1 MVRFSSRMLRRWAYG
16 LLLLLA
22 TVLLLILV
30 AVGWAYGAGVR
41 VSEPGWQQGLTL
53 GQWRLIRD
61 DCVAARGTDLTL
73 EGAWPLKI
81 KQRVLAVYDCSAG
94 SAPGASSG
102 GFPDGLPWTPPFDLQ
117 VAELDLTAL
126 IDTPLPVMAMQL
138 HQQEQHWKLQAS
150 APQVALQAQYQRAE
164 GQWTINSEGALSALL
179 PDWQGHW
186 QLHGEGRW
194 QGEPDG
200 EIQLEMRSAG
210 PVTQSQRAD
219 LIAQAHFQGADWQLQ
234 ADLAQPLA
242 LNNDWQLTA
251 AEPLAV
257 AGSGVALVQAKAALQ
272 LAGPPGKVT
281 LQAYSDNDATIP
293 AGLEQGRGTLLLQGD
308 SLGGQLDFHWQ
319 DRVLVLE
326 PASLTLPQNLTA
338 QWQEPLQI
346 PMARSGRA
354 DLPLRLGYDGLNVKT
369 GSSQI
374 QWQRAGAEDASQLDW
389 QWAGDLSLQGQWQ
402 GYQWQGEWQG
412 AVGSNGLEGEPVKL
426 TARQGSDRLSFLMPV
441 NTLQQ
446 VPYGAEAKVSGN
458 MSGYPLDGTLA
469 FAQSDAGWAGT
480 LQANTTLPQFER
492 GGQVTVKAPWSLA
505 DGTVSVAAGSQ
516 ASISE
521 GLIGQA
527 LIRPVS
533 LRATGPL
540 QINEQGITGTVAIH
554 GGGLLAARW
563 RLPPISGTATMK
575 GKRVQGRLTV
585 SEWQSELRA
594 KGALENNGGASG
606 TLTMRSAL
614 VPAMGVGLAATP
626 RQGQLEGSGRWQWR
640 QTLKVSGDIT
650 LTGADL
656 DWGSVTARGAAGVL
670 HGEYDNGQV
679 QLSSTGPVTVET
691 LDIGTPI
698 TDLALTVNSDLSQW
712 QFTDIRA
719 DLLGGYLRSP
729 ALDWPSARPQPVV
742 ISRIDLAEVAAL
754 QNPPPVSLSG
764 RIGGYVPLQLGADF
778 LAIEQG
784 RLANEEPLSLII
796 PASSSVQ
803 AMADSNQAVKLALDS
818 LSTLLISD
826 FQARM
831 AMDKV
836 GWLDAAITIKG
847 INPQRKSLPV
857 VFNYTHRENVL
868 ALMRSLRIGDE
879 ITEQLRTENR

>member
-1 MVRFSSRMLRRWAYG
+1 MLRRWAYG

-53 GQWRLIRD
+53 GHWRLIRD

-73 EGAWPLKI
+73 EGVWPLKI
-81 KQRVLAVYDCSAG
+81 KQRGLAVYDCGAENSP
-94 SAPGASSG
+94 APSSEALPG
-102 GFPDGLPWTPPFDLQ
+102 GLPWTPPFDFQ
-117 VAELDLTAL
+117 VAELDLSGL
-126 IDTPLPVMAMQL
+126 IGPSLPLMTLQL
-138 HQQEQHWKLQAS
+138 HQQAQHWQLQAS
-150 APQVALQAQYQRAE
+150 APQVMFQAQYQRSQ
-164 GQWTINSEGALSALL
+164 GQWTVNSTGALSAVL
-179 PDWQGHW
+179 PDWQGQW
-186 QLHGEGRW
+186 QLRGEGIW

-200 EIQLEMRSAG
+200 QIQLDMHSAG

-219 LIAQAHFQGADWQLQ
+219 LTAQAHFQGADWQLQ

-251 AEPLAV
+251 AEPLVV
-257 AGSGVALVQAKAALQ
+257 AGSGVALVQARAVLQ

-281 LQAYSDNDATIP
+281 LQAHSDSDATIP
-293 AGLEQGRGTLLLQGD
+293 AGLEQGRGMLLLQGD
-308 SLGGQLDFHWQ
+308 SLDGQVDFHWQ

-326 PASLTLPQNLTA
+326 PTSLTLPQNLTA

-346 PMARSGRA
+346 PMARSGRV
-354 DLPLRLGYDGLNVKT
+354 DLPLLLSYHGLNVKT
-369 GSSQI
+369 GSSQVR
-374 QWQRAGAEDASQLDW
+374 WQQEGTEDMSQVDW
-389 QWAGDLSLQGQWQ
+389 QWAGDLTLDGQWQ
-402 GYQWQGEWQG
+402 GYQWQGGWQG
-412 AVGSNGLEGEPVKL
+412 AVGSHGLEGEPIKL
-426 TARQGSDRLSFLMPV
+426 TARQGSDRVSFLMPV
-441 NTLQQ
+441 NTLHRA
-446 VPYGAEAKVSGN
+446 PYGAEAKVTGKV
-458 MSGYPLDGTLA
+458 SGYPLDGTLA
-469 FAQSDAGWAGT
+469 FAQSEAGWAGT
-480 LQANTTLPQFER
+480 LQASTRLPQFER
-492 GGQVTVKAPWSLA
+492 GGQVTVEAPWSLA

-540 QINEQGITGTVAIH
+540 QINGQGITGTVAIH

-563 RLPPISGTATMK
+563 RLPPISGTATMT

-594 KGALENNGGASG
+594 NGALENNGGASG

-614 VPAMGVGLAATP
+614 VPAMGVGLDATP
-626 RQGQLEGSGRWQWR
+626 RQGQLEGKGRWHWR
-640 QTLKVSGDIT
+640 QTLKASGDIT

-656 DWGSVTARGAAGVL
+656 DWGSVTARGAAGVI

-679 QLSSTGPVTVET
+679 QLSSTGPVTVDT
-691 LDIGTPI
+691 LDVGTPI

-742 ISRIDLAEVAAL
+742 ISRIDLAQVAAL

-778 LAIEQG
+778 LVIEKG

-803 AMADSNQAVKLALDS
+803 AMAQSNQAVKLALHS

-831 AMDKV
+831 AMDKT

>member
-1 MVRFSSRMLRRWAYG
+1 
-16 LLLLLA
+16 
-22 TVLLLILV
+22 
-30 AVGWAYGAGVR
+30 
-41 VSEPGWQQGLTL
+41 
-53 GQWRLIRD
+53 
-61 DCVAARGTDLTL
+61 
-73 EGAWPLKI
+73 
-81 KQRVLAVYDCSAG
+81 
-94 SAPGASSG
+94 
-102 GFPDGLPWTPPFDLQ
+102 
-117 VAELDLTAL
+117 
-126 IDTPLPVMAMQL
+126 
-138 HQQEQHWKLQAS
+138 
-150 APQVALQAQYQRAE
+150 
-164 GQWTINSEGALSALL
+164 
-179 PDWQGHW
+179 
-186 QLHGEGRW
+186 
-194 QGEPDG
+194 
-200 EIQLEMRSAG
+200 
-210 PVTQSQRAD
+210 
-219 LIAQAHFQGADWQLQ
+219 
-234 ADLAQPLA
+234 
-242 LNNDWQLTA
+242 
-251 AEPLAV
+251 
-257 AGSGVALVQAKAALQ
+257 
-272 LAGPPGKVT
+272 
-281 LQAYSDNDATIP
+281 
-293 AGLEQGRGTLLLQGD
+293 
-308 SLGGQLDFHWQ
+308 
-319 DRVLVLE
+319 
-326 PASLTLPQNLTA
+326 
-338 QWQEPLQI
+338 
-346 PMARSGRA
+346 
-354 DLPLRLGYDGLNVKT
+354 
-369 GSSQI
+369 
-374 QWQRAGAEDASQLDW
+374 
-389 QWAGDLSLQGQWQ
+389 QWAGDLVLRGQWQ
-402 GYQWQGEWQG
+402 GYQVQGEWQG
-412 AVGSNGLEGEPVKL
+412 AVGSHGLEGDPIRL
-426 TARQGSDRLSFLMPV
+426 TARQGNDRLAFLMPV
-441 NTLQQ
+441 STLQQ
-446 VPYGAEAKVSGN
+446 APYGAEAKVTGN

-480 LQANTTLPQFER
+480 LQASTTLPQFER
-492 GGQVTVKAPWSLA
+492 GGQVTVKAPWSLV

-540 QINEQGITGTVAIH
+540 QINGQGITGTVAIH

-575 GKRVQGRLTV
+575 GEQVQGRLTV

-594 KGALENNGGASG
+594 SGALEKNGGASG

-614 VPAMGVGLAATP
+614 VPAMGVGLDATP
-626 RQGQLEGSGRWQWR
+626 RQGQLEGKGRWQWR
-640 QTLKVSGDIT
+640 QTLKASGDIT

-656 DWGSVTARGAAGVL
+656 DWGSVTARGAAGVI
-670 HGEYDNGQV
+670 HGEYDNGDV
-679 QLSSTGPVTVET
+679 QLSSTGPVTVDT

-712 QFTDIRA
+712 QFTDVRA

-742 ISRIDLAEVAAL
+742 ISRIDLAQVAAL

-778 LAIEQG
+778 LAIEEG

-803 AMADSNQAVKLALDS
+803 AMPDSNQAVKLALDS

-847 INPQRKSLPV
+847 INPQRKNLPV

>member
-22 TVLLLILV
+22 SVLLLILV

-73 EGAWPLKI
+73 EGVWPLKI
-81 KQRVLAVYDCSAG
+81 KQRVLAVYDCRAG
-94 SAPGASSG
+94 NAPESSSES
-102 GFPDGLPWTPPFDLQ
+102 FPDGLPWTPSFDLQ
-117 VAELDLTAL
+117 VAELDLSGL
-126 IDTPLPVMAMQL
+126 IGTPLPVMTMQL
-138 HQQEQHWKLQAS
+138 HQQGQHWQLQAS
-150 APQVALQAQYQRAE
+150 APQAALQAQYQRAE

-219 LIAQAHFQGADWQLQ
+219 LVAQAHFQGADWQLQ

-251 AEPLAV
+251 AEPLEV
-257 AGSGVALVQAKAALQ
+257 AGNGLALTNARGKLQ
-272 LAGPPGKVT
+272 LAGPPGTVI
-281 LQAYSDNDATIP
+281 LQAHNDPDATNP

-446 VPYGAEAKVSGN
+446 APYGAEAKVSGN

-469 FAQSDAGWAGT
+469 FAQSGAGWAGT

-527 LIRPVS
+527 
-533 LRATGPL
+533 
-540 QINEQGITGTVAIH
+540 
-554 GGGLLAARW
+554 
-563 RLPPISGTATMK
+563 
-575 GKRVQGRLTV
+575 
-585 SEWQSELRA
+585 
-594 KGALENNGGASG
+594 
-606 TLTMRSAL
+606 
-614 VPAMGVGLAATP
+614 
-626 RQGQLEGSGRWQWR
+626 
-640 QTLKVSGDIT
+640 
-650 LTGADL
+650 
-656 DWGSVTARGAAGVL
+656 
-670 HGEYDNGQV
+670 
-679 QLSSTGPVTVET
+679 
-691 LDIGTPI
+691 
-698 TDLALTVNSDLSQW
+698 
-712 QFTDIRA
+712 
-719 DLLGGYLRSP
+719 
-729 ALDWPSARPQPVV
+729 
-742 ISRIDLAEVAAL
+742 
-754 QNPPPVSLSG
+754 
-764 RIGGYVPLQLGADF
+764 
-778 LAIEQG
+778 
-784 RLANEEPLSLII
+784 
-796 PASSSVQ
+796 
-803 AMADSNQAVKLALDS
+803 
-818 LSTLLISD
+818 
-826 FQARM
+826 
-831 AMDKV
+831 
-836 GWLDAAITIKG
+836 
-847 INPQRKSLPV
+847 
-857 VFNYTHRENVL
+857 
-868 ALMRSLRIGDE
+868 
-879 ITEQLRTENR
+879 

>member
-1 MVRFSSRMLRRWAYG
+1 MLRRWAYG

-73 EGAWPLKI
+73 QGVWPLKV
-81 KQRVLAVYDCSAG
+81 KQRVLAVYNCGAG
-94 SAPGASSG
+94 NAPGASGS
-102 GFPDGLPWTPPFDLQ
+102 PDGLPWTPPFDLQ
-117 VAELDLTAL
+117 VAELDLSAL
-126 IDTPLPVMAMQL
+126 ITSLPVMAMQL
-138 HQQEQHWKLQAS
+138 HQQEQYWQLQVS
-150 APQVALQAQYQRAE
+150 APQAALQAQYQGAE
-164 GQWTINSEGALSALL
+164 GQWTFNSEGALSVLL

-186 QLHGEGRW
+186 QLHGEGSW
-194 QGEPDG
+194 QGEPGGD
-200 EIQLEMRSAG
+200 IQLEMHSAG
-210 PVTQSQRAD
+210 PITQSQRAD
-219 LIAQAHFQGADWQLQ
+219 LAAQAHFQGADWHIV
-234 ADLAQPLA
+234 ADLVQPLV
-242 LNNDWQLTA
+242 LNNDWKLTA

-257 AGSGVALVQAKAALQ
+257 AGNGLALTNARGKLQ
-272 LAGPPGKVT
+272 LAGPPGTMT
-281 LQAYSDNDATIP
+281 LQAHNDPGATNP
-293 AGLEQGRGTLLLQGD
+293 AGLEQGGGTLLLQGD
-308 SLGGQLDFHWQ
+308 SLGGQVDFHWQ
-319 DRVLVLE
+319 DRMLVLE

-346 PMARSGRA
+346 PMAPSGRA

-369 GSSQI
+369 GASQI

-389 QWAGDLSLQGQWQ
+389 QWAGDLSLQGLWQ

-412 AVGSNGLEGEPVKL
+412 AVGSHGLEGEPIKL
-426 TARQGSDRLSFLMPV
+426 IARQGSDRLSFLMPV

-446 VPYGAEAKVSGN
+446 APYGAEARVSGKI
-458 MSGYPLDGTLA
+458 SGYPLDGTLA
-469 FAQSDAGWAGT
+469 FAQSGAGWAGT
-480 LQANTTLPQFER
+480 LQASTTLPQFER
-492 GGQVTVKAPWSLA
+492 GGQVAIKAPWSLA
-505 DGTVSVAAGSQ
+505 DGTISVAAGSQ
-516 ASISE
+516 ASIIE

-527 LIRPVS
+527 LIRPIS
-533 LRATGPL
+533 LRASGPL

-563 RLPPISGTATMK
+563 RLPPISGTATMT

-594 KGALENNGGASG
+594 NGALENNGGASG
-606 TLTMRSAL
+606 TLSMRSAL
-614 VPAMGVGLAATP
+614 VPAMGVGLDATP
-626 RQGQLEGSGRWQWR
+626 RQGQLEGKGRWQWR
-640 QTLKVSGDIT
+640 QTLKASGDIT

-670 HGEYDNGQV
+670 HVEYDNGEYDNGQV
-679 QLSSTGPVTVET
+679 QLSSTGPVTVDT

-698 TDLALTVNSDLSQW
+698 TDLALTVKSDLSQW

-778 LAIEQG
+778 LVIEQG

-879 ITEQLRTENR
+879 ITEQLRTENRQ

>member
-1 MVRFSSRMLRRWAYG
+1 MARFSPRMLRRWAYG

-22 TVLLLILV
+22 TMLLLILV

-61 DCVAARGTDLTL
+61 NCVAARGTDLTL
-73 EGAWPLKI
+73 EDVWPLKI
-81 KQRVLAVYDCSAG
+81 KQRLLAVYDCRAG
-94 SAPGASSG
+94 NAPESSSES
-102 GFPDGLPWTPPFDLQ
+102 FPDGLPWTPPFDLQ
-117 VAELDLTAL
+117 VAELDLSGL
-126 IDTPLPVMAMQL
+126 IDSPLPVMAMQL
-138 HQQEQHWKLQAS
+138 HQQEQHWQLQAS
-150 APQVALQAQYQRAE
+150 APQAALQAQYQRAQ
-164 GQWTINSEGALSALL
+164 GHWMINSEGALSTVL
-179 PDWQGHW
+179 PDWQGQW
-186 QLHGEGRW
+186 QLHGEGSW

-200 EIQLEMRSAG
+200 KIRLDMLSAG
-210 PVTQSQRAD
+210 PATQSQRAD
-219 LIAQAHFQGADWQLQ
+219 LTAQAHFQGADWQLQ

-257 AGSGVALVQAKAALQ
+257 AGSGVALVQASAALQ

-281 LQAYSDNDATIP
+281 LQAHSDSEATIP
-293 AGLEQGRGTLLLQGD
+293 AGLEQGRGTLRLQGD
-308 SLGGQLDFHWQ
+308 SLGGQVDFHWQ

-326 PASLTLPQNLTA
+326 PASLSLPQNLTA

-346 PMARSGRA
+346 PMARSGRT
-354 DLPLRLGYDGLNVKT
+354 DLPLRLGYDGLNIKT
-369 GSSQI
+369 GSSQVR
-374 QWQRAGAEDASQLDW
+374 WQLAAAEGASQVDW
-389 QWAGDLSLQGQWQ
+389 QWAGDLVLRGQWQ
-402 GYQWQGEWQG
+402 GYQVQGEWQG
-412 AVGSNGLEGEPVKL
+412 AVGSHGLEGDPIRL
-426 TARQGSDRLSFLMPV
+426 TARQGNDRLAFLMPV
-441 NTLQQ
+441 STLQQ
-446 VPYGAEAKVSGN
+446 APYGAEAKVTGN

-480 LQANTTLPQFER
+480 LQASTTLPQFER

-540 QINEQGITGTVAIH
+540 QINGQGVTGTVAIH

-575 GKRVQGRLTV
+575 GEQVQGRLTV

-594 KGALENNGGASG
+594 NGALEKNGGASG

-614 VPAMGVGLAATP
+614 VPAMGVGLDATP
-626 RQGQLEGSGRWQWR
+626 RQGQLQGKGRWQWR
-640 QTLKVSGDIT
+640 QTLKASGDIT

-656 DWGSVTARGAAGVL
+656 DWGSVTARGAAGVI
-670 HGEYDNGQV
+670 HGEYNNGDV
-679 QLSSTGPVTVET
+679 QLSSTGPVTVDT

-712 QFTDIRA
+712 QFTDVRA

-742 ISRIDLAEVAAL
+742 ISRIDLAQVAAL

-778 LAIEQG
+778 LAIEEG

-818 LSTLLISD
+818 LSSLLISD

-847 INPQRKSLPV
+847 INPQRKNLPV